1 MLGEI
6 RGVFDKWRKA
16 ELDVQIIREIQRGHD
31 LVEIQVKQNHAQGGV
46 HEVGRDGDAG
56 RQIVGLVNA
65 DHFQMGLAVVQCF
78 LNVGR
83 CAQQQTH
90 GVAAVD
96 EKSPAVIQQVKLAV
110 FVLIGFLQQ
119 WQEIRSPSHGVS
131 QPGPDTGRTG

>member
-56 RQIVGLVNA
+56 RQIVGLVHV
-65 DHFQMGLAVVQCF
+65 DHFQMGLAVLKCF
-78 LNVGR
+78 LDAGR
-83 CAQQQTH
+83 GVQQQTH
-90 GVAAVD
+90 CVAAVD
-96 EKSPAVIQQVKLAV
+96 EKSTAVIQQVKLVV
-110 FVLIGFLQQ
+110 FALIGFFQQ
-119 WQEIRSPSHGVS
+119 WQEIGSPSHRVR
-131 QPGPDTGRTG
+131 QPGPDPGRTG